1 MAVYFTNPVLAQQRM
16 ADDQLP
22 MQQEALRLQEL
33 AQLLQASQQNQR
45 TQSEER
51 QNRERVGAQ
60 RFQTETYGDVARG
73 QNEIGRRKA
82 ENDILQ
88 GINELALRR
97 DQLNQQAEQFRIQ
110 AGLSKDQMLNALEI
124 AKINAGRSP
133 LRSQEQ
139 AEILLNNADIEAEN
153 AAAQRAIA
161 AVKSLASQLQ
171 AKDEENLASEWL
183 TSKAEAKEKVAAKA
197 PSGIY
202 IQEAINQLSQAN
214 PEIGKMLVP
223 SGTNVVQLNQR
234 RPITFGPNP
243 ALTTPLQ
250 STNAQIGPQFTAP
263 QVTNVLDAI
272 QSFTNQP
279 PTNAIPAIQSSP
291 TNDIISLINEA
302 IRMEGGNPITNRP
315 SRSRF
320 QVLKVN

>member
-1 MAVYFTNPVLAQQRM
+1 MPVYFTNPVMAQQRM

-60 RFQTETYGDVARG
+60 RYQTDTYGEVARG

-97 DQLNQQAEQFRIQ
+97 EQLNQQAEQFRTQ

-124 AKINAGRSP
+124 AKINAGRDP
-133 LRSQEQ
+133 LRSQDRTD
-139 AEILLNNADIEAEN
+139 ILLSNAQIEAEN
-153 AAAQRAIA
+153 DAAQRAIA
-161 AVKSLASQLQ
+161 AVQALAGQIQ
-171 AKDEENLASEWL
+171 AEDEAAMASEWGTL
-183 TSKAEAKEKVAAKA
+183 EAGAKEKAAKKA
-197 PSGIY
+197 PTGIY
-202 IQEAINQLSQAN
+202 IQQAIDKLSQAN

-223 SGTNVVQLNQR
+223 SGTNAAQLTQR
-234 RPITFGPNP
+234 KPVLFGPAA

-250 STNAQIGPQFTAP
+250 STNAAQPNALGAVEAILNQVRTSQAP
-263 QVTNVLDAI
+263 QLLRQYTNGLGVYGL
-272 QSFTNQP
+272 
-279 PTNAIPAIQSSP
+279 
-291 TNDIISLINEA
+291 
-302 IRMEGGNPITNRP
+302 GGN
-315 SRSRF
+315 
-320 QVLKVN
+320 

>member
-1 MAVYFTNPVLAQQRM
+1 MPVYFTNPVMAQQRM

-60 RFQTETYGDVARG
+60 RYQTETYGDVARG

-82 ENDILQ
+82 ESDILQ

-97 DQLNQQAEQFRIQ
+97 EQLNQQAEQFRGQ
-110 AGLSKDQMLNALEI
+110 MGLSREQLTNALEI
-124 AKINAGRSP
+124 AKVNAGRNQ

-139 AEILLNNADIEAEN
+139 ADILLNNAEVESEN

-161 AVKSLASQLQ
+161 AVQALAGQFQ
-171 AKDEENLASEWL
+171 AQDEAALASEWT
-183 TSKAEAKEKVAAKA
+183 TSAAGAKEQVGKKA
-197 PSGIY
+197 PTGFY
-202 IQEAINQLSQAN
+202 IQQAINQLSQSN

-223 SGTNVVQLNQR
+223 SGTNAVQLTQR
-234 RPITFGPNP
+234 KPVLFGPAA
-243 ALTTPLQ
+243 ALATPLQ
-250 STNAQIGPQFTAP
+250 STNAAQPNALGAVEAILNQVRTNQAP
-263 QVTNVLDAI
+263 QLLRQYTNGLGVYGL
-272 QSFTNQP
+272 
-279 PTNAIPAIQSSP
+279 
-291 TNDIISLINEA
+291 
-302 IRMEGGNPITNRP
+302 GGN
-315 SRSRF
+315 
-320 QVLKVN
+320 